1 MEMAGAGEC
10 VIKAAKCEELT
21 RAAGTAGLKQERS
34 GPDWAAGP
42 FNTTHRL
49 RNTALKTVGNYKR
62 YGAEGVLNL

>member
-1 MEMAGAGEC
+1 MAGE
-10 VIKAAKCEELT
+10 CEELT
-21 RAAGTAGLKQERS
+21 RGAGAAGLKQERS

-49 RNTALKTVGNYKR
+49 RKTVGNYKR

>member
-1 MEMAGAGEC
+1 MEMAGE
-10 VIKAAKCEELT
+10 CEELT
-21 RAAGTAGLKQERS
+21 RGAGAAGLKQERS

-49 RNTALKTVGNYKR
+49 RKTVGNYKR